1 MTTRWLRA
9 SLPPCVGSCSI
20 VIIGKLMPRH
30 AVPSLNTS
38 KFGITG
44 SDFIQLW
51 AISVHCSSNSCYIQR
66 LKPRVHEIGASP
78 APNPKHTIHEI
89 TRNTRNLR
97 KQHEPMLILDVHSGP
112 ASNQSVTFCAK
123 PAWCG
128 DPDVSGLIRAA
139 ASTQPLCGVW
149 LLWKFH

>member
-51 AISVHCSSNSCYIQR
+51 AISVHCSSNSCYLQR

-78 APNPKHTIHEI
+78 LYSPTHADSKTMKG
-89 TRNTRNLR
+89 TLQT
-97 KQHEPMLILDVHSGP
+97 S
-112 ASNQSVTFCAK
+112 A
-123 PAWCG
+123 
-128 DPDVSGLIRAA
+128 
-139 ASTQPLCGVW
+139 
-149 LLWKFH
+149 LLLA

>member
-51 AISVHCSSNSCYIQR
+51 AISVHCSSNCCYIQR

-78 APNPKHTIHEI
+78 KSRSTKVHE
-89 TRNTRNLR
+89 NLT
-97 KQHEPMLILDVHSGP
+97 KQHRSEERRVGKERRSRW
-112 ASNQSVTFCAK
+112 A
-123 PAWCG
+123 
-128 DPDVSGLIRAA
+128 PDD
-139 ASTQPLCGVW
+139 
-149 LLWKFH
+149 

>member
-51 AISVHCSSNSCYIQR
+51 AISVHCSSNCCYIQR

-78 APNPKHTIHEI
+78 EPYDPRNHTKLHEG
-89 TRNTRNLR
+89 TRIIVFVQGRSTLTCI
-97 KQHEPMLILDVHSGP
+97 KASEVSFTPGFSPVKEFHLLSPFCVLIGSCV
-112 ASNQSVTFCAK
+112 VT
-123 PAWCG
+123 G
-128 DPDVSGLIRAA
+128 
-139 ASTQPLCGVW
+139 
-149 LLWKFH
+149 

>member
-9 SLPPCVGSCSI
+9 FLPPCVGSCSI

-51 AISVHCSSNSCYIQR
+51 AISVHCSSNCCYIQW

-78 APNPKHTIHEI
+78 TQSQGNTIHEE
-89 TRNTRNLR
+89 TRSST
-97 KQHEPMLILDVHSGP
+97 KSHEARPFFV
-112 ASNQSVTFCAK
+112 
-123 PAWCG
+123 
-128 DPDVSGLIRAA
+128 
-139 ASTQPLCGVW
+139 
-149 LLWKFH
+149 LLSAGSCDFVDRIFFQRLARTKTPVA